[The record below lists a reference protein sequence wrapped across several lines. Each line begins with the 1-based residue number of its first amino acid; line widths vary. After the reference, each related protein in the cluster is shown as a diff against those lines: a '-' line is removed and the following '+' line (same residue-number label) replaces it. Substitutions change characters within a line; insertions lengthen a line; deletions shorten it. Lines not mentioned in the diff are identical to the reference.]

1 MKSLN
6 NLKTIRD
13 QIVAQEKAFYYFSSY
28 STVTLFARFLG
39 ISTFN
44 PLSTAT

>member
-1 MKSLN
+1 MIMFNYVLQD
-6 NLKTIRD
+6 LD
-13 QIVAQEKAFYYFSSY
+13 LFCLY
-28 STVTLFARFLG
+28 STVTLFARFLC